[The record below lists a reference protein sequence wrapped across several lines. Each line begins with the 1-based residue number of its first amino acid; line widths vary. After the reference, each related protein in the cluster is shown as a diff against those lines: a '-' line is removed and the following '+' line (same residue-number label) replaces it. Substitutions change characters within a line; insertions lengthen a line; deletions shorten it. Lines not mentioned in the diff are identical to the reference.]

1 MKCFAPH
8 CHTALRPQH
17 TIALWLALALLLNIA
32 PLAPALAESTGTLT
46 ARVVLRKDADKESK
60 ALQTLPEGDEVTVLE
75 TADSWYRVRYGTYS
89 GYIMAAGIL
98 LHLIWHWNWIRSVKK
113 IFAKKS

>member
-1 MKCFAPH
+1 MKRNYILDVILFIAAAICIF
-8 CHTALRPQH
+8 TGVALDFQWFGKGLKGLH
-17 TIALWLALALLLNIA
+17 
-32 PLAPALAESTGTLT
+32 
-46 ARVVLRKDADKESK
+46 
-60 ALQTLPEGDEVTVLE
+60 
-75 TADSWYRVRYGTYS
+75 TYS